1 VVLNGDNTITYTPA
15 TDYTNTDSFTYTLS
29 DNVGGSSVGTVSV
42 TVNEINAVVLSIA
55 MVEGVPTVTA
65 FGIPNHTYNLQYSED
80 LGSSWSQL
88 TTITAAANGVI
99 SYADTDYANHAARM
113 FRLAE

>member
-1 VVLNGDNTITYTPA
+1 
-15 TDYTNTDSFTYTLS
+15 
-29 DNVGGSSVGTVSV
+29 VGTVSV

-55 MVEGVPTVTA
+55 MVDGVPTVTA
-65 FGIPNHTYNLQYSED
+65 SGIPYHTYNLQYSED
-80 LGSSWSQL
+80 SGSSWSQL

-99 SYADTDYANHAARM
+99 SYADIDYANHAVRM